1 MAEETISE
9 IKYMSVESSQTE
21 KKKEKKKENDRIEYP
36 RTVGQL
42 QKV

>member
-21 KKKEKKKENDRIEYP
+21 KKKEKKKENDQGLSREGG
-36 RTVGQL
+36 RGDE
-42 QKV
+42 